1 MLSKVGSTGR
11 PARCTHA
18 SQPAIAWRMTA
29 SSVMSPTMTSS
40 ATPAW
45 MGLTSIRRVETARLP
60 RRPSRSIEPTV
71 PPAPVINTF
80 TAQSSGLLGLPAGLQ
95 LGDDRIDGVDVLLD
109 VLLGHRRRQRSHRA
123 GRHQDTMVH
132 HLEEEIA

>member
-1 MLSKVGSTGR
+1 M
-11 PARCTHA
+11 
-18 SQPAIAWRMTA
+18 AWRITA
-29 SSVMSPTMTSS
+29 SSVMSPKMTSS

-45 MGLTSIRRVETARLP
+45 MGLRSIRRIETAMLP

-80 TAQSSGLLGLPAGLQ
+80 TAQSSGLLGLPAGPQ

-109 VLLGHRRRQRSHRA
+109 VLLGHRRRQGSHRTW
-123 GRHQDTMVH
+123 RHQDTMVH
-132 HLEEEIA
+132 QPEEEIARHLLV